1 MRKLKQKANLVWKNC
16 LGIFLPISDR
26 RLVTNLYCWSHGN
39 RTIPRTAIC
48 QQRSLQ
54 ISRIFS
60 STFGRCFNPQLARSH
75 NWKVI
80 FSPDISPRN
89 NFIFE
94 MMTEL
99 SKWLYIKPILR
110 FVHFHGF
117 YEPYPL
123 FRRFIV
129 IVFPMRSRSICT
141 MTNCR
146 RSLIVVWGLSL
157 LLASPVLWTKVQFQL
172 KFMNIKRPWMT
183 NMLSKFLSSI
193 FYN

>member
-1 MRKLKQKANLVWKNC
+1 MVSWKDYPFVFHFVAVLRDYRILENLRTQVPISDKAISRLLLRHMKILKQKALLWKHC
-16 LGIFLPISDR
+16 RRIFLPISDR

-54 ISRIFS
+54 ISRILS
-60 STFGRCFNPQLARSH
+60 RTFGRCFNPQLTRSH
-75 NWKVI
+75 NRKVI
-80 FSPDISPRN
+80 FSSNISPRN

-123 FRRFIV
+123 F
-129 IVFPMRSRSICT
+129 S
-141 MTNCR
+141 
-146 RSLIVVWGLSL
+146 
-157 LLASPVLWTKVQFQL
+157 
-172 KFMNIKRPWMT
+172 
-183 NMLSKFLSSI
+183 
-193 FYN
+193 

>member
-1 MRKLKQKANLVWKNC
+1 MSRN
-16 LGIFLPISDR
+16 IFAYRISDR

-54 ISRIFS
+54 ISRILS
-60 STFGRCFNPQLARSH
+60 STFGRCFNPQLTRSH
-75 NWKVI
+75 NRKVI
-80 FSPDISPRN
+80 FSSNISLEKKNSFSKWWLNFPNGCTSNQFYVLCIFTVFMSHISP
-89 NFIFE
+89 F
-94 MMTEL
+94 
-99 SKWLYIKPILR
+99 
-110 FVHFHGF
+110 
-117 YEPYPL
+117 

-172 KFMNIKRPWMT
+172 
-183 NMLSKFLSSI
+183 
-193 FYN
+193 